1 MDAVIKQYARVI
13 IGIMTAVA
21 CLTIYVGLGAVGN
34 EDSILYQMTR
44 NVSGQTYLSSLDGHV
59 ITMSN
64 ATVVSAASEDVAYDL
79 SGMTADQSLSSI
91 ASALAST
98 EELEN
103 TLTCVRCKI
112 LSGAN
117 AYTYSL
123 SNYGDAT
130 RVAIGT
136 DAGTTYMAVVMAPGQ
151 TLPSSG
157 TCLLQGHIVAA
168 EQASKSDGTMKTIA
182 SRNEPEVF
190 GKKGLVTNQAYSVY
204 DMFYAIDADGNKI
217 AKQGSGTGTYW
228 ATTNSSGTVISTSD
242 QDTITYIK
250 ITGIY
255 DSSKQPYVDNINDTE
270 NEASYDAASDSYIT
284 SYFTYSRTNGTIT
297 FSHSGAYVFRV
308 KCVDRYGKST
318 TNYTTIAVNVS

>member
-13 IGIMTAVA
+13 IGIITAIV
-21 CLTIYVGLGAVGN
+21 CLTAYVGLGAVGN
-34 EDSILYQMTR
+34 ENSLLYQMTR
-44 NVSGQTYLSSLDGHV
+44 SVSGQTYLSSLNGRV

-64 ATVVSAASEDVAYDL
+64 ATVVSTASEDVAYDL
-79 SGMTADQSLSSI
+79 SDMTADQSLSSI

-112 LSGAN
+112 LSGDN
-117 AYTYSL
+117 VHTYSL
-123 SNYGDAT
+123 SDYGDAT

-136 DAGTTYMAVVMAPGQ
+136 DAGTYMAVVMKAGQ
-151 TLPSSG
+151 SLPSSG

-168 EQASKSDGTMKTIA
+168 EQASKSDTTIETIA

-217 AKQGSGTGTYW
+217 TKQGSGTSTHW
-228 ATTNSSGTVISTSD
+228 STTNSSDTVVSTSD
-242 QDTITYIK
+242 QDDITYIK

-270 NEASYDAASDSYIT
+270 NEAAYDAASNSYIT
-284 SYFTYSRTNGTIT
+284 SYFTYSRADGTIT

>member
-1 MDAVIKQYARVI
+1 MDAVIKQYAKAI
-13 IGIMTAVA
+13 IGIITAIA
-21 CLTIYVGLGAVGN
+21 CLTAYVGLGTVGN
-34 EDSILYQMTR
+34 EDSFLYQITR
-44 NVSGQTYLSSLDGHV
+44 SVSGQTYLSSLDGHV
-59 ITMSN
+59 ITMTQ
-64 ATVVSAASEDVAYDL
+64 ATVVNAASEDVAYDL
-79 SGMTADQSLSSI
+79 SNMTADQSLSSI
-91 ASALAST
+91 ANALAST

-112 LSGAN
+112 LSGSN

-123 SNYGDAT
+123 SDYGNAT
-130 RVAIGT
+130 RVKIGT
-136 DAGTTYMAVVMAPGQ
+136 DAGTNMAVIMKTGQ
-151 TLPSSG
+151 ALPSSG

-168 EQASKSDGTMKTIA
+168 EQTSESDKTMETIT

-190 GKKGLVTNQAYSVY
+190 GRKGLVTNHAYSVY

-217 AKQGSGTGTYW
+217 AKQVNGTRTYW
-228 ATTNSSGTVISTSD
+228 ATINSSDTVVSTSD
-242 QDTITYIK
+242 QDNITYIK

-270 NEASYDAASDSYIT
+270 NEAAYDAASDSYIT
-284 SYFTYSRTNGTIT
+284 SYFTYSRANDTIT